1 MKPNAEKPSFREQ
14 PKVELSR
21 PNARAVSKNAN
32 CDDNTALSLQFLQTW
47 NRLPLG
53 KTFFGDGKV
62 DGAPRCTYYRKVV
75 TEHFVFPQALFE
87 RLTEASE
94 ARDLAPMTAALTAS
108 GAEAMLKGLALEK
121 AGKLPNSPEGHLGLG
136 VRRKFFAEDG
146 YEHPHLTAQAS
157 PMLFIDIDDILVD
170 ATDETWRYDLAG
182 FAVNAI
188 AQFLPPVFQNVS
200 CWVSLSSSAGMNRT
214 ATGDWLI
221 GLHLVFIANKTLD
234 AELRQQLVLMNQPD
248 VDPAFGKVD
257 VSPLRCTQLFYIA
270 APEFL
275 EGAVD
280 PVINRTAILSVQQN
294 FVDVPISELKAFHKA
309 CPKGDLGRRADGLVP
324 TEPGFRGYLSHLGDG
339 GDLKGFHAPL
349 RSAIAS
355 LAVNVGQNVD
365 WSAVKEELRNA
376 IDRVPKSSG
385 RDRDIERYKSDAYL
399 DASFRGALRKF
410 ASSSMAPRRY
420 ATPEGSLEDAELRAS
435 RRISAFFAG
444 LRNPGA

>member
-1 MKPNAEKPSFREQ
+1 MKPNAK
-14 PKVELSR
+14 LSSGAK
-21 PNARAVSKNAN
+21 ARHLDQGLADGPVVASAAN
-32 CDDNTALSLQFLQTW
+32 GEGDTRLSLQFLQTW

-146 YEHPHLTAQAS
+146 YEHPHLVAQAS
-157 PMLFIDIDDILVD
+157 PVLFVDIDEILVE
-170 ATDETWRYDLAG
+170 AADETWRHDLAG
-182 FAVNAI
+182 FAVSAI
-188 AQFLPPVFQNVS
+188 AQFLPPLFQNVS

-221 GLHLVFIANKTLD
+221 GLHLVFVANQALD
-234 AELRQQLVLMNQPD
+234 GELRQQLVLMNQPD

-257 VSPLRCTQLFYIA
+257 LSPLRCTQLFYIA

-280 PVINRTAILSVQQN
+280 PVINRSTILSAEQN
-294 FVDVPISELKAFHKA
+294 YVDVPISELKAFHKA

-355 LAVNVGQNVD
+355 LAASVGQDVD

-376 IDRVPKSSG
+376 IDRAPKSSG
-385 RDRDIERYKSDAYL
+385 RDRDIEHYKSDAYL

-435 RRISAFFAG
+435 RLISAFFAG